1 MDAMSVDVVPED
13 PAPGPAGT
21 AHVWERF
28 LVGWHVAFWLFV
40 VLAAVWLL
48 ATTHLTTG
56 QRVEGLVLVAV
67 LGASYALLVLRGD
80 CRDDWRSP
88 AYLTIAVT
96 VVGFACALDVTMSML
111 LFVVFSHVWMFSR
124 STTWGAFWATA
135 LTLSAGAG
143 FMSNIGWT
151 QEVLREV
158 APQLLVA
165 LGFSVLLGFWVA
177 RIIDQSK
184 GRADLITELQTAR
197 ADLAAAEN
205 ARGAL
210 AERERVAR
218 EIHDTLAQGFTS
230 IVMLAQG
237 AAARLPHD
245 PDAAADRL
253 GTIEE
258 VARDNLAE
266 ARALVAALSPVDLD
280 GRTFADAV
288 RRLGERF
295 ARETGLAVRVEAP
308 EAVAHLTR
316 DGEVVLLRA
325 VQEALTNVR
334 RHSGASSVV
343 LRLVPE
349 DGDVR
354 LEVTDDG
361 QGFTPGSAEGYGLTG
376 MRGRVGEVGGEVDV
390 ASAPGGGTHLVVRV
404 PLVAAGGAA

>member
-1 MDAMSVDVVPED
+1 MSTHE
-13 PAPGPAGT
+13 
-21 AHVWERF
+21 HVWDRF
-28 LVGWHVAFWLFV
+28 MTGWHVAFGLFV
-40 VLAAVWLL
+40 GLAAIWVTS
-48 ATTHLTTG
+48 TTHLTPAE
-56 QRVEGLVLVAV
+56 RVACFALLGVLAVAYATLVLPASQDVRQGHRGTAYLLVAV
-67 LGASYALLVLRGD
+67 
-80 CRDDWRSP
+80 
-88 AYLTIAVT
+88 AVT
-96 VVGFACALDVTMSML
+96 GVACAVDVAMTML
-111 LFVVFSHVWMFSR
+111 LFVVFSHVWMFTATR
-124 STTWGAFWATA
+124 FRGAVFAA
-135 LTLSAGAG
+135 LLTVSASAGLMTNAG
-143 FMSNIGWT
+143 WSA
-151 QEVLREV
+151 EVAREV
-158 APQLLVA
+158 VPQLGIA
-165 LGFSVLLGFWVA
+165 LGFSLLLGFWVA

-184 GRADLITELQTAR
+184 ERADLITQIEAAR
-197 ADLAAAEN
+197 ADLALAEQ
-205 ARGAL
+205 ARGTL

-245 PDAAADRL
+245 PDGAADRL

-295 ARETGLAVRVEAP
+295 ARETGLVVRVEAP

-334 RHSGASSVV
+334 RHSGARSVV
-343 LRLVPE
+343 LRLVPQ

-361 QGFTPGSAEGYGLTG
+361 QGFTPGAAEGFGLTG
-376 MRGRVGEVGGEVDV
+376 MRGRVGEVGGDVDV

-404 PLVAAGGAA
+404 PLVAAGGGA